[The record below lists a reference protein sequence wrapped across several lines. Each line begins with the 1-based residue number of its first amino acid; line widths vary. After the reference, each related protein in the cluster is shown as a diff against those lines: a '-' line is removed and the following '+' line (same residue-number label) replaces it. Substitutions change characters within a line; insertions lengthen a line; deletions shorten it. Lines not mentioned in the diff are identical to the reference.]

1 MAEKLNTKQFS
12 VIIPTR
18 NRETYLAQAV
28 ASVLGQ
34 EDVSLE
40 LLLINDGDA
49 LAMEFSD
56 ARVKIFDNQKRT
68 AVPARNLGV
77 EQATGAAIAFLDD
90 DDFWIDTGHLRKAAE
105 HFAQGT
111 DFYFAD
117 GEMLFPDGTRKAY
130 AQTATR
136 DSLAHDNTILI
147 SAACYRRNLHDAL
160 GLFDVALPY
169 YWDWDWYLR
178 VARSGARLY
187 HQRDP
192 AVCIRIHDQNMSGQ
206 NVVARQSNLQALTL
220 KHRLEN
226 IPLKNHTVF
235 L

>member
-1 MAEKLNTKQFS
+1 MNTVQFS

-28 ASVLGQ
+28 ASVLAQ
-34 EDVSLE
+34 KDVALE

-49 LAMEFSD
+49 LATEFAD
-56 ARVKIFDNQKRT
+56 PRVKIFDNQKRT

-77 EQATGAAIAFLDD
+77 AHASGTYIAFLDD
-90 DDFWIDTGHLRKAAE
+90 DDFWIDAEHLKRAAE
-105 HFAQGT
+105 NFTRGS

-136 DSLAHDNTILI
+136 DSLAQDNTILI
-147 SAACYRRNLHDAL
+147 SAACYRRSLHDQL
-160 GLFDVALPY
+160 GLFDLALPY

-178 VARSGARLY
+178 VARGGARLY
-187 HQRDP
+187 HQSDP
-192 AVCIRIHDQNMSGQ
+192 AVCIRIHAQNMSGQ
-206 NVVARQSNLQALTL
+206 NTIDRQSNLDALAA
-220 KHRLEN
+220 KHRLGR
-226 IPLKNHTVF
+226 IPLKNHTDF
-235 L
+235 I